1 VTYSR
6 CLQDAKFA
14 LSNPTSIL
22 FVFLEKNL
30 GCLSFLEWLQ
40 RFLLYLVGLERNHP
54 KQRSSSMV
62 IVFQK
67 HGSTIDQKF
76 VLPANSDETLNHLIG
91 ND

>member
-40 RFLLYLVGLERNHP
+40 RFLL
-54 KQRSSSMV
+54 
-62 IVFQK
+62 
-67 HGSTIDQKF
+67 STISRWVGKESSKAEIF
-76 VLPANSDETLNHLIG
+76 FNGYSFSEAWEYY
-91 ND
+91 